1 MGGLRNP
8 VEILVVGGTTLRCG
22 VLALCILFVLMSR
35 LSTPWRG
42 EFSER
47 SAHDGSARRYRRG
60 WTKGGRIR
68 GGADR
73 IGRWVV
79 ERSLAWLNPLS
90 AVTNASR
97 QGQERRAPTNPLMMP
112 QRQEAHAAGR
122 NDSATARQAWT
133 CLQPVSNRARSG
145 GGPNLSD
152 RHCPHWRFKHFT
164 LPKAEV
170 ARRHYCVEGSAKWE
184 DL

>member
-1 MGGLRNP
+1 
-8 VEILVVGGTTLRCG
+8 
-22 VLALCILFVLMSR
+22 
-35 LSTPWRG
+35 
-42 EFSER
+42 
-47 SAHDGSARRYRRG
+47 
-60 WTKGGRIR
+60 
-68 GGADR
+68 
-73 IGRWVV
+73 VV
-79 ERSLAWLNPLS
+79 ERSFAWLNPLS
-90 AVTNASR
+90 AVELPLRAVKDHLIAFVEIGLISSLPVTANASR

-152 RHCPHWRFKHFT
+152 RHCPHWRLKHFT